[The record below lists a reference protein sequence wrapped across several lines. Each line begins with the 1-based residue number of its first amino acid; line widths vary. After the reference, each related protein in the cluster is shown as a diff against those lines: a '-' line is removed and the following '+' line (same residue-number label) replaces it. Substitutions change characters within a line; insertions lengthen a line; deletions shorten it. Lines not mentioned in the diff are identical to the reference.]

1 MPDTSERPA
10 DAFDTTKPP
19 YECATR
25 ILRPATASSVERTI
39 ATSLLTPC
47 RPSAGV
53 MVPYPSLCRPATTR
67 SHAEGAENAPWT
79 NTIVGRTLAP
89 EVAAGAGAAAHV
101 ARAQP
106 STAGTAS
113 NRNHAFERR
122 LGALIVSRVDM
133 SVLPWHSSTF
143 VGPGVVSEGGDE
155 PAVDREVGAGDV
167 GGGITGEECHQ
178 VAYFCGLREPA
189 GDAGRGGAGCD
200 RGGI

>member
-53 MVPYPSLCRPATTR
+53 TVPYPSLCRPATTR

-79 NTIVGRTLAP
+79 STIVGRWFTP
-89 EVAAGAGAAAHV
+89 EDDAGAGAAAHV

-113 NRNHAFERR
+113 TRSHAVERR
-122 LGALIVSRVDM
+122 LGALNVSRVDM
-133 SVLPWHSSTF
+133 SVTPCDWSRV
-143 VGPGVVSEGGDE
+143 VGDRAVSEGGDE
-155 PAVDREVGAGDV
+155 PTVDREVGAGDV
-167 GGGITGEECHQ
+167 GGGIAREECPQ
-178 VAYFCGLREPA
+178 VADFCGLRDPA